1 MISRLLVNNNH
12 VHKTLPVT
20 SSPFF
25 SDSEDEDY
33 IEARSTRKHKSKQRL
48 RQARYL
54 EMVRWFLFFKRVML
68 VGLCTIQDLVKDG
81 KDPKPLYKHL
91 EFMAK
96 EV

>member
-54 EMVRWFLFFKRVML
+54 ENGEMVSFFKKGH
-68 VGLCTIQDLVKDG
+68 VGWLMHNPGFGQG
-81 KDPKPLYKHL
+81 W
-91 EFMAK
+91 
-96 EV
+96 